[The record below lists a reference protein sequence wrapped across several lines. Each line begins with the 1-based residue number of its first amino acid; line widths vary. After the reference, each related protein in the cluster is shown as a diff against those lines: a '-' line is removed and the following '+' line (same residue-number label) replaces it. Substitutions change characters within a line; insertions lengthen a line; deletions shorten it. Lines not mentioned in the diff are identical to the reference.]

1 MKRSI
6 INFIA
11 FQCAWFACILGAA
24 YERPWTGVSA
34 VAALA
39 VVHVLFMVRS
49 GGRSGET
56 ALLIGAAALGWI
68 GDSLL
73 VVAGVLMFAESVQ
86 IGGPSPWWMVALWVN
101 LAMTLRFSMGWMRGR
116 MGVAAVFGAIGGP
129 LAYFAGAKLGAVTL
143 GVHLFAGLG
152 AVAVLW
158 AASMPLLLVLERR
171 TSFVGGGAAE

>member
-11 FQCAWFACILGAA
+11 FQGAWFACILGAA
-24 YERPWTGVSA
+24 YERPWTGVIA

-39 VVHVLFMVRS
+39 VMHMLFMVRS
-49 GGRSGET
+49 DARFGET
-56 ALLIGAAALGWI
+56 VLLLGAAALGWI

-73 VVAGVLMFAESVQ
+73 VVTGVLTFAESAQ

-116 MGVAAVFGAIGGP
+116 MAVAAVFGAIGGP

-143 GVHLFAGLG
+143 GVDLFAGLG
-152 AVAVLW
+152 AVAALW
-158 AASMPLLLVLERR
+158 AAAMPLLLVLERR
-171 TSFVGGGAAE
+171 TNFAGMGAAE